1 MKYLTRQNGG
11 FTLLEVL
18 IAFAIAALSFTAL
31 SQIFSNA
38 LRATERAGGIT
49 QATLIAQAKLAQVGT
64 TFPLEDSTQAGDEQS
79 GLFRWQL
86 NITPYEPPKM
96 ESADAPVALTNVTL
110 PLEMKK
116 VEVTVR
122 YSEPERVL
130 TLNTY
135 RTVPKKQ

>member
-1 MKYLTRQNGG
+1 MKPARG

-18 IAFAIAALSFTAL
+18 IAFAIAALSLTAL
-31 SQIFSNA
+31 AQIFSNA
-38 LRATERAGGIT
+38 LGATERAGGTT
-49 QATLIAQAKLAQVGT
+49 QATLIAQSKLAQVGT
-64 TFPLEDSTQAGDEQS
+64 TFPLEDSTQSGEEQN
-79 GLFRWQL
+79 GFYRWQL
-86 NITPYEPPKM
+86 IVTPYEPPKL
-96 ESADAPVALTNVTL
+96 ENPEAPVALTSLTL

-122 YSEPERVL
+122 YNEPERVL

>member
-1 MKYLTRQNGG
+1 MKTQRG

-18 IAFAIAALSFTAL
+18 IAFAIAALSLTAL
-31 SQIFSNA
+31 AQIFSNA
-38 LRATERAGGIT
+38 LSATERAGGTT
-49 QATLIAQAKLAQVGT
+49 QATLIAQSKLAQVGT
-64 TFPLEDSTQAGDEQS
+64 TFPLEDSTQAGDEQN
-79 GLFRWQL
+79 GFYRWQL
-86 NITPYEPPKM
+86 AITPYEPPKI
-96 ESADAPVALTNVTL
+96 ENPEAPVALTNLTL

-122 YSEPERVL
+122 YNEPERVL

>member
-1 MKYLTRQNGG
+1 MKSGKG

-79 GLFRWQL
+79 GLFRWQV

-96 ESADAPVALTNVTL
+96 ESPDAPVALANLTL

-116 VEVTVR
+116 VEVSVR